1 MRVVLAEDS
10 GIFREG
16 LSLLLQQAGVV
27 VCAGVSNVP
36 TLHQAVEE
44 HRPEVAVIDVRLPPT
59 FTDEGIRAAVRLREF
74 NPGLGILVLSTQ
86 VDPTWAMALLDAV
99 PTGVGYLLKD
109 RVADVG
115 TLLDA
120 LRRVAAGGLALDS
133 HVVQAI
139 LTGRAAREPLARLTS
154 RERDVLALLAE
165 GRSNLGI
172 SDELHLATKTVEAH
186 IAAIFRAFGL
196 ETETTENRRVHA
208 ALTYLR
214 IYPNPQEELLVPG
227 GPGGQPILG

>member
-59 FTDEGIRAAVRLREF
+59 FTDEGIRAAVGLREF

-214 IYPNPQEELLVPG
+214 IYPNPQEGSGRSTDPH
-227 GPGGQPILG
+227 

>member
-44 HRPEVAVIDVRLPPT
+44 HQPEVAVVDVRLPPT

-214 IYPNPQEELLVPG
+214 IYPNPQEGSGRSTDPH
-227 GPGGQPILG
+227 

>member
-139 LTGRAAREPLARLTS
+139 LTGRAAREPLTRLTS

-214 IYPNPQEELLVPG
+214 IYPNPQEGSGRSTDPH
-227 GPGGQPILG
+227 

>member
-214 IYPNPQEELLVPG
+214 IYPNPQEGSGRSTDPH
-227 GPGGQPILG
+227 

>member
-1 MRVVLAEDS
+1 
-10 GIFREG
+10 
-16 LSLLLQQAGVV
+16 
-27 VCAGVSNVP
+27 
-36 TLHQAVEE
+36 
-44 HRPEVAVIDVRLPPT
+44 
-59 FTDEGIRAAVRLREF
+59 
-74 NPGLGILVLSTQ
+74 
-86 VDPTWAMALLDAV
+86 MALLDGV

-172 SDELHLATKTVEAH
+172 SDALHLSTKTVEAH

-214 IYPNPQEELLVPG
+214 MYPNPQESF
-227 GPGGQPILG
+227 

>member
-44 HRPEVAVIDVRLPPT
+44 HRPEVAVVDVRLPPT

-86 VDPTWAMALLDAV
+86 VDPIWAMALLDGV

-172 SDELHLATKTVEAH
+172 SDALHVSTKTVEAH

-214 IYPNPQEELLVPG
+214 IYPNPQEGSVRSTDPR
-227 GPGGQPILG
+227 